1 MKADPGYFGPDS
13 MMWKVN
19 KEITV
24 LFGGARALLMHAAHP
39 LIAAGARQT
48 SFYQRDPWKRL
59 IRTLSLQ
66 NSVTFG
72 TKEEADESAHRINK
86 LHEVIKGTDEVSGGY
101 YDALDH
107 EQLLW
112 VHACLQIS
120 SIYFYEKTVKKLTTE
135 EKDLYHKENTVAA
148 EMVLVDPKQM
158 PTTHEGLKQWV
169 IEKSKEKPFDK
180 VLFGLGI
187 RFVGETVAKKL
198 AKRFGSIDSLKKA
211 SLEELIQT
219 EDIGERIA
227 KSLVAYFSD
236 PKNQDLLSQ
245 LQIFG
250 LQLELKLTTLALH
263 SQFSGKRFVVSGVFE
278 SFSREDLKKEIEDL
292 GGIIASSISSK
303 TDYLV
308 AGEGIGP
315 SKKAKAEQLGIP
327 LLNELEYMQ
336 LKQ

>member
-1 MKADPGYFGPDS
+1 MKGDPGYFGPQS

-86 LHEVIKGTDEVSGGY
+86 LHEVIKGEDEITGGY

-120 SIYFYEKTVKKLTTE
+120 SIYFYEKTVKKLTVNEKNQYHE
-135 EKDLYHKENTVAA
+135 ENSIAA
-148 EMVLVDPKQM
+148 EMVLVDRKIMPK
-158 PTTHEGLKQWV
+158 THEELKNWV
-169 IEKSKEKPFDK
+169 IEKSKEK
-180 VLFGLGI
+180 
-187 RFVGETVAKKL
+187 
-198 AKRFGSIDSLKKA
+198 
-211 SLEELIQT
+211 
-219 EDIGERIA
+219 
-227 KSLVAYFSD
+227 
-236 PKNQDLLSQ
+236 
-245 LQIFG
+245 
-250 LQLELKLTTLALH
+250 
-263 SQFSGKRFVVSGVFE
+263 
-278 SFSREDLKKEIEDL
+278 
-292 GGIIASSISSK
+292 
-303 TDYLV
+303 DYLV
-308 AGEGIGP
+308 LTDVAIDVADIINGGPVPRHIKPIWPFIAFTAFNTLPPEFKNIYGI
-315 SKKAKAEQLGIP
+315 KETKFKTA
-327 LLNELEYMQ
+327 LLNFNLYL
-336 LKQ
+336 LKYTRPFLPPFFRLIAPARWAKQRLTRNPNLSFKDKSKLL

>member
-1 MKADPGYFGPDS
+1 MNADPGYFGPNS

-86 LHEVIKGTDEVSGGY
+86 LHEVINGTDSVTGGY

-120 SIYFYEKTVKKLTTE
+120 SIYFYEKTVRKLSQE
-135 EKDLYHKENTVAA
+135 EKDQYHKENTLAA
-148 EMVLVDPKQM
+148 EMVLVDTLAMPK
-158 PTTHEGLKQWV
+158 THEGLKKWV
-169 IEKSKEKPFDK
+169 IEKSKTENYLKQTDVAMDVFSIIGGGPVPKHIKPIWPFISFTAFNT
-180 VLFGLGI
+180 L
-187 RFVGETVAKKL
+187 
-198 AKRFGSIDSLKKA
+198 
-211 SLEELIQT
+211 
-219 EDIGERIA
+219 
-227 KSLVAYFSD
+227 
-236 PKNQDLLSQ
+236 PKE
-245 LQIFG
+245 F
-250 LQLELKLTTLALH
+250 
-263 SQFSGKRFVVSGVFE
+263 
-278 SFSREDLKKEIEDL
+278 KEIY
-292 GGIIASSISSK
+292 GIKETRLKNLIVSLNLNLLK
-303 TDYLV
+303 VTR
-308 AGEGIGP
+308 
-315 SKKAKAEQLGIP
+315 P
-327 LLNELEYMQ
+327 LLPPFFRLIAPARWAKQRITRNPN
-336 LKQ
+336 LKFKDKSNI

>member
-1 MKADPGYFGPDS
+1 MEADPGYFGPNS

-86 LHEVIKGTDEVSGGY
+86 LHEVIKGKDSVTGNI

-120 SIYFYEKTVKKLTTE
+120 SIYFYEKTVKKLSDD
-135 EKDLYHKENTVAA
+135 EKNQYHLENTKAA
-148 EMVLVDPKQM
+148 ELVLINTKEMPKS
-158 PTTHEGLKQWV
+158 HDELKIWV
-169 IEKSKEKPFDK
+169 KEKSRENNYLIYTD
-180 VLFGLGI
+180 
-187 RFVGETVAKKL
+187 VAKDVQEIIAGGPVPTHIKPIWPFIAFTAFNTL
-198 AKRFGSIDSLKKA
+198 PREFK
-211 SLEELIQT
+211 
-219 EDIGERIA
+219 DIYGIKES
-227 KSLVAYFSD
+227 KY
-236 PKNQDLLSQ
+236 KNLLLSFN
-245 LQIFG
+245 LAF
-250 LQLELKLTTLALH
+250 LKYSRPFLPPFFRLIAPARWAKQRLTKNPSL
-263 SQFSGKRFVVSGVFE
+263 RFK
-278 SFSREDLKKEIEDL
+278 D
-292 GGIIASSISSK
+292 
-303 TDYLV
+303 
-308 AGEGIGP
+308 
-315 SKKAKAEQLGIP
+315 KANI
-327 LLNELEYMQ
+327 
-336 LKQ
+336 